1 MEADTAI
8 THLPVTDCE
17 FYRKHVTDRVEIL
30 QQCFSTFVRP
40 RPGEVFLQDEGPVP
54 TNLLVNTFPVFLS
67 SYIKLI

>member
-30 QQCFSTFVRP
+30 HQCFSTFVRL
-40 RPGEVFLQDEGPVP
+40 RPGEVFFIRRGPRP
-54 TNLLVNTFPVFLS
+54 NKFTRKYLS
-67 SYIKLI
+67 SFFKFVY